1 MIRVSLAAVTSL
13 MLSCSAFAADTVVM
27 PKADAPKADAAVA
40 VQSAE
45 LTAAS
50 QAQQAKG
57 ILTGQG
63 YTAISELQRDED
75 GRWTGTAT
83 KDGKVQRVSVVLPPK
98 AK

>member
-1 MIRVSLAAVTSL
+1 MIRTSIAAVALCMFSCVALAAEPV
-13 MLSCSAFAADTVVM
+13 AA
-27 PKADAPKADAAVA
+27 PAPDAAAAA

-45 LTAAS
+45 LTAAA

-57 ILTGQG
+57 ILTAQG

-83 KDGKVQRVSVVLPPK
+83 KDGKVQRVAVALPSKDTPTPK
-98 AK
+98 